1 MAFLGITY
9 YIAETLFMK
18 FTALILLGIGFC
30 PFINAQPTKK
40 VVNESHSGWPSKT
53 ETYYVLK
60 SDKTIRHGSYEL
72 LRMGAPVVE
81 GYYNNGKKD
90 SLWETYGARGVLLS
104 KKWYANGVKKGIW
117 EFYSRDGEP
126 DWQYD
131 FTTEKITY
139 LNPRTSPDTATHYY
153 LAADSQWTRAR
164 LDVAPKLLY
173 SSSEWLNFLNRTM
186 RYPDEAVNKE
196 QMGTVIIA
204 VTLDE
209 TGNAIDYSVF
219 TSAAPALDQ
228 EALRV
233 VKLADNEY
241 LPAEKDGKKVKS
253 LYLVPIVFK
262 LEFNK

>member
-1 MAFLGITY
+1 MVCLGITH
-9 YIAETLFMK
+9 YIVETLFMK
-18 FTALILLGIGFC
+18 FTVLILLSIGFC

-40 VVNESHSGWPSKT
+40 VVNESRSGWPSKT

-72 LRMGAPVVE
+72 LRMGAPVIE

-90 SLWETYGARGVLLS
+90 SLWETYGDRGVLLS
-104 KKWYANGVKKGIW
+104 KKWYVNGVKKGIW
-117 EFYSRDGEP
+117 EFYSRDGEQ

-131 FTTEKITY
+131 FTTGKITY
-139 LNPRTSPDTATHYY
+139 QKPRTSPDTATHYY
-153 LAADSQWTRAR
+153 LAADSQWTRAK
-164 LDVAPKLLY
+164 LDIAPKLLY
-173 SSSEWLNFLNRTM
+173 SSGEWLSFLNRTL
-186 RYPDEAVNKE
+186 RYPNEAVDKG
-196 QMGTVIIA
+196 QMGTVMIA

-233 VKLADNEY
+233 VKLAENEY
-241 LPAEKDGKKVKS
+241 LPAEKDGKKVRS
-253 LYLVPIVFK
+253 MYLLPIVFK
-262 LEFNK
+262 LEVNK